1 MMSHDFHPPSPRTNP
16 FASRHTRPGAIPY
29 HFDPNGND
37 SDQPI
42 ASILSG
48 LRQHRLGLIVG
59 NHGSGKSTLLH
70 GIAESLQAEFPGG
83 KWIQLT
89 GDPDRPPLRGV
100 SSVLANDRAVG
111 EVQATVSPGGVLVV
125 DGAEQLSPWGRFH
138 LRRRARR
145 AGHACL
151 VTAHRDLRGFHVLH
165 RTRVTAKLI
174 EDLLHELLR
183 DHPEAREKLKRASE
197 GGLPEMLDD
206 VTDVRELWSRLYD
219 VVGLPAEKSE
229 SGCSSNRL
237 DALPENC
244 PDH

>member
-1 MMSHDFHPPSPRTNP
+1 MMSHDFQPPSPRTNP
-16 FASRHTRPGAIPY
+16 FASRHTRPGAIPFRFDRNEGGSDE
-29 HFDPNGND
+29 HF
-37 SDQPI
+37 QK
-42 ASILSG
+42 ILAG

-70 GIAESLQAEFPGG
+70 GMAESLQAEFPGG

-89 GDPDRPPLRGV
+89 GEPDRSPLRRC
-100 SSVLANDRAVG
+100 SSVLANDRAVR
-111 EVQATVSPGGVLVV
+111 EVQSTVSAGGVLVV
-125 DGAEQLSPWGRFH
+125 DGAEQLSPWGRFQ
-138 LRRRARR
+138 LRRRAQR

-165 RTRVTAKLI
+165 RTQVTAKLI
-174 EDLLHELLR
+174 EDLLQELLR
-183 DHPEAREKLKRASE
+183 EHPDAHEKLRQARQ
-197 GGLPEMLDD
+197 GGWSDSLDD

-237 DALPENC
+237 AALPENC